1 MVAIL
6 RRSGKNYNGSCD
18 TSSHVH
24 VLRTPYS
31 VLGIILVRYI
41 ALHILLSGGIKLFD
55 LLCISL

>member
-1 MVAIL
+1 MVDSVEAGRITMDLAIL
-6 RRSGKNYNGSCD
+6 LVMSM
-18 TSSHVH
+18 
-24 VLRTPYS
+24 YS